1 MKKILIALVVLGS
14 SFSLSAQKDN
24 AIDKYFSQYEN
35 DTAFAKV
42 KINAKMFELFTE
54 MEGSTEEQK
63 AMQET
68 IGKLKGLKML
78 ELDNDPRVEA
88 LYKEAIKK
96 MNKNYEVLMEIEDE
110 EKITFYI
117 DESGGIIKELVMVM
131 GGQNEFMILS
141 LEGDIDLKEISKL
154 SKSVNISGMEKLESV
169 EDAE

>member
-1 MKKILIALVVLGS
+1 
-14 SFSLSAQKDN
+14 
-24 AIDKYFSQYEN
+24 
-35 DTAFAKV
+35 
-42 KINAKMFELFTE
+42 
-54 MEGSTEEQK
+54 
-63 AMQET
+63 
-68 IGKLKGLKML
+68 
-78 ELDNDPRVEA
+78 VES

-131 GGQNEFMILS
+131 GGQNEFMILT